1 MVQLQNFFFFITSM
15 VVPRGTAA
23 PVLLKWFVSRDVPTG
38 APSSNGTIIPIPI
51 PSFPFLVYLHSRKFI
66 RSMDGDK
73 SGVLVRASRPILLP
87 DNNMGRSSSE
97 TRARNAAFR
106 FVPVLH
112 FLLLESMGSYL
123 ESFRGVLR
131 LLFFRTLFFLPRDR
145 SAKRE
150 RARRRK
156 RQTLR
161 PHGQRR
167 NEKMRCPGH
176 PHDERRGEGFGPVA
190 FPVTPSSG
198 GACGGGVPPEIGL
211 EALALPTSRLRVA
224 VGHDDYQKAPMN
236 LPIEHG
242 GVCICL
248 LGVLLSNTKK
258 IQFTQRLP
266 LGSELHM
273 GLERCCL
280 RGLDHLHG
288 PTSHSIC
295 GNLMIYKPS
304 LTQNR
309 LMFEHDESLRADLLP
324 IHFPASYGNGKLDH
338 FLHRWMKNRE
348 HQNLWLTMFP
358 ERRYFFSETTSTTE
372 VAIHTNPFTDPYA
385 PIGTGSSGTG
395 GWYTTI
401 MKLPFIFCIRIG
413 FMLASSGGSRSL
425 LRQLQKEKLHWNR
438 ESSIEF
444 IIASKESK

>member
-1 MVQLQNFFFFITSM
+1 MVQLHNFFFFITSM

-51 PSFPFLVYLHSRKFI
+51 PSFPLLVYLHSRKFI
-66 RSMDGDK
+66 RSMDGAK
-73 SGVLVRASRPILLP
+73 SGVLVIASRPILLP
-87 DNNMGRSSSE
+87 DIIGRSSSE
-97 TRARNAAFR
+97 TRARKALFR

-112 FLLLESMGSYL
+112 FLLLESKGDFSYF
-123 ESFRGVLR
+123 ESFCGVLR
-131 LLFFRTLFFLPRDR
+131 LLFFRTFFSLPRDR

-156 RQTLR
+156 GQRLR
-161 PHGQRR
+161 PNGNEQGR
-167 NEKMRCPGH
+167 NDKMRCPGH
-176 PHDERRGEGFGPVA
+176 LHLERRVLGFGPVA
-190 FPVTPSSG
+190 FPVPPSSG
-198 GACGGGVPPEIGL
+198 GACVGGAPPEIGL
-211 EALALPTSRLRVA
+211 EALTLPTSRQLMA
-224 VGHDDYQKAPMN
+224 VGHDYYKKALMKMN
-236 LPIEHG
+236 ISHG
-242 GVCICL
+242 GVCIFM

-273 GLERCCL
+273 GKERCCL

-304 LTQNR
+304 LTNDR

-324 IHFPASYGNGKLDH
+324 INFPASYENGKLEH

-348 HQNLWLTMFP
+348 HKNFWLTMFP
-358 ERRYFFSETTSTTE
+358 EKRYFRERTSTTE
-372 VAIHTNPFTDPYA
+372 VAIHTNPFTDLYA
-385 PIGTGSSGTG
+385 PIGTGSSRTG
-395 GWYTTI
+395 GWYNTI
-401 MKLPFIFCIRIG
+401 MKLPFIFLIRIG
-413 FMLASSGGSRSL
+413 FMLASLGGSRSL
-425 LRQLQKEKLHWNR
+425 LRQLQKDKLRWNR
-438 ESSIEF
+438 ESFAEF
-444 IIASKESK
+444 IIA

>member
-1 MVQLQNFFFFITSM
+1 MVQLHNFFFFITSM

-51 PSFPFLVYLHSRKFI
+51 PSFPLLVYLHSRKFL
-66 RSMDGDK
+66 RSMDGAK

-87 DNNMGRSSSE
+87 DKIGRSSSE
-97 TRARNAAFR
+97 TRARNASFR

-112 FLLLESMGSYL
+112 FLLLESKGDFSYL
-123 ESFRGVLR
+123 ESFCGVLR
-131 LLFFRTLFFLPRDR
+131 LLFFRTLFSLPRDR

-156 RQTLR
+156 GQTLR
-161 PHGQRR
+161 PNGNEQRR
-167 NEKMRCPGH
+167 NDKMRCPGH
-176 PHDERRGEGFGPVA
+176 PHLERRVEGFGPVA
-190 FPVTPSSG
+190 FPVPPSSG
-198 GACGGGVPPEIGL
+198 GACVGGVPPEIGL
-211 EALALPTSRLRVA
+211 EALALPTSRQLMA
-224 VGHDDYQKAPMN
+224 VGHDYYQKAPMKMN
-236 LPIEHG
+236 ISHG
-242 GVCICL
+242 GVCICM

-273 GLERCCL
+273 GKERCCL

-304 LTQNR
+304 LTNDR

-324 IHFPASYGNGKLDH
+324 INFPASYENGKLEH

-348 HQNLWLTMFP
+348 HNNFWLTMFP
-358 ERRYFFSETTSTTE
+358 EKRYFRETTSTTE
-372 VAIHTNPFTDPYA
+372 VAIHTNPFTDLYA
-385 PIGTGSSGTG
+385 PIGTGSSRTG

-401 MKLPFIFCIRIG
+401 MKLPFIFFIRIG

-425 LRQLQKEKLHWNR
+425 LRQLQKDKLRWNR
-438 ESSIEF
+438 
-444 IIASKESK
+444 